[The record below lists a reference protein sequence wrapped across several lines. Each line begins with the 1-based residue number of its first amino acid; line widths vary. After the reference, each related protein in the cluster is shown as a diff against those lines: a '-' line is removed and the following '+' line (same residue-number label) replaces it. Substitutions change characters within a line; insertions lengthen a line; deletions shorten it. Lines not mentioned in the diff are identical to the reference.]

1 MAAVV
6 CGAAEFFF
14 VLVVCPGK
22 GGVGDLEARVFAVVA
37 DSFLSVD
44 VLSRAGRNVMG
55 DDRAVSRIVRKTK
68 SAEKTE
74 KFERKKTGAR
84 TSARYVSWESCQL
97 AAHTRVGRMVGRS
110 VGREDRPPQWP
121 VGRCS

>member
-55 DDRAVSRIVRKTK
+55 DDRAASHTCHDLGNM
-68 SAEKTE
+68 
-74 KFERKKTGAR
+74 ERLALTCTQRPLTGGP
-84 TSARYVSWESCQL
+84 SP
-97 AAHTRVGRMVGRS
+97 G
-110 VGREDRPPQWP
+110 P
-121 VGRCS
+121 

>member
-55 DDRAVSRIVRKTK
+55 DDRLWLNRGTHENYQI
-68 SAEKTE
+68 
-74 KFERKKTGAR
+74 KKPHLFLCF
-84 TSARYVSWESCQL
+84 SCFIL
-97 AAHTRVGRMVGRS
+97 RS
-110 VGREDRPPQWP
+110 DFSFQDP
-121 VGRCS
+121 VKIRL